1 MRKHGVSIHRYSK
14 CTRITG
20 RIHRSAL
27 NRVRKFRISRIG
39 VFNDVSVGRTE
50 ENGVES
56 WATSMHPGQ
65 KLASIYRSGVSCR
78 IIISRNW
85 SRENSLLVSR
95 TGAPVF
101 YSVVIVYCGE
111 RKGGEREKLSPTS
124 PRWSQDFEIAS
135 LKFDFN

>member
-1 MRKHGVSIHRYSK
+1 MYADNEEDTSI
-14 CTRITG
+14 
-20 RIHRSAL
+20 
-27 NRVRKFRISRIG
+27 
-39 VFNDVSVGRTE
+39 D
-50 ENGVES
+50 VES
-56 WATSMHPGQ
+56 GEKIPDIVELAFLTTFQLDGRRKMVWKATSMHPGQ

-124 PRWSQDFEIAS
+124 PR
-135 LKFDFN
+135 